1 MESFRTAQG
10 ARFWTLADFSAG
22 FVLNLDFYN
31 EAGTEIPFHLS
42 VRRDEKLVVV
52 NRKAPEGWRREIRF
66 PMTFE
71 NRPTPVQIVFRNGT
85 ADVHVDERHIGTF
98 DAMPRLDLSGRMFM
112 RRGFPRLDEI
122 ASVDIR
128 GWSVYDRMVLDMSK
142 DRWQNESGLHL
153 NDTLEVVLRQLRS
166 DHERDGVLHVAGMDE
181 TFRASLRKMPAPGKA
196 ESSEYGLVAVPPG
209 RIWTDAGDALD
220 LTLTTRD
227 GAVLGRMTLTRAALA
242 ARVSELAQSR
252 ALAQNDR
259 AALQALEHV
268 KFAGIAD
275 ELTPEVWS
283 VLSKAAERFKL
294 SAYLPER
301 ALLAASIDAADSAVV
316 RVDPEQPAIEAA
328 ERFTL
333 AMRADPSRDP
343 IAVLDAEMK
352 ALSAQAA
359 TLPKSS
365 LPVVGRGDDG
375 DDVRV
380 DPVDMLKL
388 MLLYRLMVW
397 FAQND
402 RMEELLRY
410 RRDTG
415 LPYRPLD
422 WKISSARSLMIGL
435 YYGEGRFQA
444 VMEAMHQIAAPG
456 GDWLNT
462 PVIAWVMEQ
471 AAHTAPA
478 LDGTLPLDWVARE
491 ILGGALNLIDWHADD
506 YWGTMNCLRLMRATV
521 TILSR
526 DTALAPEVRER
537 AVWVAGKVYALNPS
551 FWAMVREAQAQ
562 TGWVLPES
570 LRAMRD
576 AFEQI
581 EGAILNGPVLS
592 DADAERVDD
601 ALNLH
606 RQIGTVDMIRFRREL
621 FGPLGVA
628 ETALG
633 GALAPLIAG
642 MDPAEGAL
650 RLLAFPRAEI
660 ALSEEQRKGACRG
673 LERYNEQLVALPFAD
688 LNRDLRARAEALL
701 AGTAGAQALPEW
713 LETLPVVSGAQGQF
727 VGIMLAL
734 GTARGLLDQGR
745 ADEAEQVLAQAQRLV
760 VTQFADEVA
769 AGLLK
774 RSSLVLMSFDA
785 LRRAHGDNADVRK
798 LATLFDRRLPAP
810 PPAATDDRAADLT
823 AAASPLQDT
832 LLCVYTCQPNLDTRV
847 KVMRETWLARLKAMG
862 VPFLVFAGN
871 GDGRREGDVVY
882 LDAPDDYE
890 GLPQKSIALTKWVLE
905 HTNFAH
911 LVKVDDD
918 CFIDPDAWFG
928 DLAHRPADYHGRR
941 LHRSRGQVDRAW
953 HQGKSRSQR
962 GRFELDKSPE
972 PSTYADGGTG
982 YSLSRVA
989 MAALVEAAQTA
1000 EGRELEQLSFMEDK
1014 LVGDLLSL
1022 RNISIDN
1029 TGYHVSVLRRT
1040 APGGPI
1046 VPQWVNGFLPFKGA
1060 QVKLAHLDGVDRMA
1074 EVLEGLEQTRP
1085 VDRKIWP
1092 SYQSVKL
1099 GFNSNALDLVS
1110 SQAKLD
1116 AVNEAEVAA
1125 VICLRNEMFILPA
1138 FLDHYRKLG
1147 VKGFLIAD
1155 NGSDDGSFEYLAEQP
1170 DVALFAV
1177 DTEYGQSRYGV
1188 AWQQALMSNF
1198 RVGRWSL
1205 AVDADEFLFWNL
1217 DRSGD
1222 VLSLV
1227 QSPEFDGADAAR
1239 IFMLDMYPEGSLSTV
1254 DFKGADPFAQAG
1266 FVEREPF
1273 LTASMALGPYSNSPT
1288 WTSALRHRLIPGSRS
1303 DLFVAQKYALL
1314 RYRPWMR
1321 LSAGLHYVSDTR
1333 LAKRELFF
1341 AHFKYNAHF
1350 RAKAQAEVAR
1360 SQHFNNAEEY
1370 RKYLA
1375 LVGEGRDVIHAPGI
1389 SVPWDQADF
1398 VRRVC
1403 GG

>member
-31 EAGTEIPFHLS
+31 DAETEIPFHLS

-66 PMTFE
+66 PMEFE
-71 NRPTPVQIVFRNGT
+71 NRLTPVQIVFANGT
-85 ADVHVDERHIGTF
+85 AEVHVDERRIGLF
-98 DAMPRLDLSGRMFM
+98 DSLPRLDLSGRMLM
-112 RRGFPRLDEI
+112 RRGFPRLDQI
-122 ASVDIR
+122 AKVNVT
-128 GWSVYDRMVLDMSK
+128 GWSAYDRMVLDTSS
-142 DRWQNESGLHL
+142 DRWRNETGLHL
-153 NDTLEVVLRQLRS
+153 NDSFEAVVRKLRAE
-166 DHERDGVLHVAGMDE
+166 HARDGVLRIAGMEE
-181 TFRASLRKMPAPGKA
+181 TFRASLRLIVPAADRARA
-196 ESSEYGLVAVPPG
+196 EFGMVALPPG
-209 RIWTDAGDALD
+209 RIWTGAGDTLV
-220 LTLTTRD
+220 LTMTTRD
-227 GAVLGRMTLTRAALA
+227 GAMLGQMTLTRADLA
-242 ARVSELAQSR
+242 ARISELAR
-252 ALAQNDR
+252 AGGLDQNDR

-268 KFAGIAD
+268 KFAEIGD
-275 ELTPEVWS
+275 DLSPEVWG

-294 SAYLPER
+294 KDYLPER
-301 ALLAASIDAADSAVV
+301 ASAGAAPLRPAVAE
-316 RVDPEQPAIEAA
+316 DPEQPAIEAV
-328 ERFTL
+328 ERFTV
-333 AMRADPSRDP
+333 AMRADPLRDP
-343 IAVLDAEMK
+343 VALLDAEMK
-352 ALSAQAA
+352 ILAAQAA
-359 TLPKSS
+359 NLPKSR
-365 LPVVGRGDDG
+365 LPEVEPSATADG
-375 DDVRV
+375 TPVA
-380 DPVDMLKL
+380 PVDMLKL
-388 MLLYRLMVW
+388 MFLYRLMIW

-402 RMEELLRY
+402 RMDDLLRY
-410 RRDTG
+410 RRDAG

-422 WKISSARSLMIGL
+422 WPISSARSLMIAL
-435 YYGEGRFQA
+435 YYGEGRFQEA
-444 VMEAMHQIAAPG
+444 MEAMHQIAAPG

-471 AAHTAPA
+471 AARSAPA

-491 ILGGALNLIDWHADD
+491 ILAGALNLIEWHSGD
-506 YWGTMNCLRLMRATV
+506 YWSHMTCQRLMRATV
-521 TILSR
+521 AILSR
-526 DTALAPEVRER
+526 DKALPPEVRER
-537 AVWVAGKVYALNPS
+537 AIWVAGKVYALNPG
-551 FWAMVREAQAQ
+551 FWAMVDEAQAA
-562 TGWVLPES
+562 TGWVLPDS
-570 LRAMRD
+570 LRAMREV
-576 AFEQI
+576 FEPI
-581 EGAILNGPVLS
+581 EAAILNGPVLS
-592 DADAERVDD
+592 IADAERVDH

-606 RQIGTVDMIRFRREL
+606 RQLGTGAMVRFRREL
-621 FGPLGVA
+621 FGPLGIA
-628 ETALG
+628 ETAMG
-633 GALAPLIAG
+633 GALAPLMAG

-650 RLLAFPRAEI
+650 RLLTFPRARVDLTEDQRQE
-660 ALSEEQRKGACRG
+660 ALRG
-673 LERYNEQLVALPFAD
+673 LERCNEQLVVLPFAD
-688 LNRDLRARAEALL
+688 QNNHLRAQAEAIL
-701 AGTAGAQALPEW
+701 AGDADAPALTRWLEALP
-713 LETLPVVSGAQGQF
+713 PISGAQGRF
-727 VGIMLAL
+727 VGIMLAFA
-734 GTARGLLDQGR
+734 TARGLLDRGR
-745 ADEAEQVLAQAQRLV
+745 ADEAGQVLEQARRLV
-760 VTQFADEVA
+760 ATQLSDRVA
-769 AGLLK
+769 TGLLLA
-774 RSSLVLMSFDA
+774 SSLVGMSFHA
-785 LRRAHGDNADVRK
+785 LNRAHGDRPDIRA
-798 LATLFDRRLPAP
+798 LAGLLTHRLPAAP
-810 PPAATDDRAADLT
+810 LEAIDDRAADLMQ
-823 AAASPLQDT
+823 AASPLQNT

-847 KVMRETWLARLKAMG
+847 RIMRETWLPLLKAMG
-862 VPFLVFAGN
+862 VPFLVFVGN

-890 GLPQKSIALTKWVLE
+890 GLPQKSLALAKWVLE

-918 CFIDPDAWFG
+918 CFIDPEAWFG
-928 DLAHRPADYHGRR
+928 DLAHRGADYHGRR

-1022 RNISIDN
+1022 RNIGLDN

-1046 VPQWVNGFLPFKGA
+1046 VPQWVNGFLPFRGA
-1060 QVKLAHLDGVDRMA
+1060 RVKLAHLDGVDRMA
-1074 EVLEGLEQTRP
+1074 EVLAGMDQDRP
-1085 VDRKIWP
+1085 LDRKIWP
-1092 SYQSVKL
+1092 SYQPVTL

-1110 SQAKLD
+1110 SQARLD
-1116 AVNEAEVAA
+1116 TVNEAEVAA

-1147 VKGFLIAD
+1147 VGGFLIAD

-1170 DVALFAV
+1170 DVALFSV
-1177 DTEYGQSRYGV
+1177 DTEYGKSGYGV

-1222 VLSLV
+1222 LPTLV
-1227 QSPEFDGADAAR
+1227 QSPEFEGADAAR
-1239 IFMLDMYPEGSLSTV
+1239 IFMLDMYPEGSLSTA
-1254 DFKGADPFAQAG
+1254 DFKSGDPFAQAG

-1273 LTASMALGPYSNSPT
+1273 LTASMALGPFSNSPT

-1321 LSAGLHYVSDTR
+1321 LSAGLHYVSETR
-1333 LAKRELFF
+1333 LARRELLF

-1375 LVGEGRDVIHAPGI
+1375 LVGEGRDVIHDPEI
-1389 SVPWDQADF
+1389 SVPWDQAAF